1 VCWDRLQPRFRGAAA
16 AVDYA
21 LLALDY
27 LALRLGAV
35 AARSAPVDPQVE
47 TSTEEAQPVERR
59 ARPRTAAAT
68 AFVFVSAFALY
79 RGLSRSA
86 DPVREVA
93 LAAAQTAPSAP
104 VDAGAPSAK
113 DFVPAFRVSALA
125 AAPDMQRIEGTIGKR
140 TLLAALASAG
150 LTVAEGTRL
159 LRAFEGVHRFDKT
172 RPKDAFTV
180 IRDAAHHHVVGFEY
194 EVSPLEIYQAREV
207 DGRLTGR
214 KLELT
219 VEKKRVTTGILVGE
233 DFRESI
239 KASGL
244 EQDMVKRL
252 DDALDG
258 HLSVSDIRRNGRL
271 KIVAVEAKVE
281 NTFAR
286 YERIEAV
293 EYAPP
298 RKHGK
303 PLRVYGF
310 AGSDKHLVHY
320 DAKGQRPFHGGWRLP
335 IPMARVTSR
344 FNPKRMHPVLHRV
357 MPHNGV
363 DFAGVT
369 GTPVYAVASGTLKF
383 AADSGPCGNM
393 VMILHAN
400 GLSSAY
406 CHLSRFAAGLHVAE
420 KVEGRQLV
428 GYVGQTG
435 RVTGPHL
442 HFAVKKGNQF
452 VDPATLKMGEI
463 TALPKHDRE
472 PFAIQRQELD
482 RILDGIEVAAPVGE
496 EAEPDAGETD
506 DENLDVFEEN

>member
-1 VCWDRLQPRFRGAAA
+1 
-16 AVDYA
+16 
-21 LLALDY
+21 
-27 LALRLGAV
+27 
-35 AARSAPVDPQVE
+35 VDPQ
-47 TSTEEAQPVERR
+47 AQAGNDEQTAERGML
-59 ARPRTAAAT
+59 PRTVAAT
-68 AFVFVSAFALY
+68 VFVLVSAFALY
-79 RGLSRSA
+79 RGLSRPSEPVSA
-86 DPVREVA
+86 VVLAPSVSGGQTTAADAASDA
-93 LAAAQTAPSAP
+93 LAA
-104 VDAGAPSAK
+104 K
-113 DFVPAFRVSALA
+113 EFVPAFRVSALA

-150 LTVAEGTRL
+150 LSVAEGTRL

-172 RPKDAFTV
+172 HPKDAFTIV
-180 IRDAAHHHVVGFEY
+180 RDAAHHVVGFEY

-207 DGRLTGR
+207 DGRLTGK

-219 VEKKRVTTGILVGE
+219 VERKRVTAGILVGE

-239 KASGL
+239 RAGGL
-244 EQDMVKRL
+244 DQDMVKRL

-258 HLSVSDIRRNGRL
+258 HLSVSDIRKNGRL
-271 KIVAVEAKVE
+271 KIVAIEAKVE
-281 NTFAR
+281 NNFAR

-293 EYAPP
+293 EYSPP

-303 PLRVYGF
+303 PLRIYGY
-310 AGSDKHLVHY
+310 AEGSGKDAKRVVHY

-335 IPMARVTSR
+335 IPMARITSR

-363 DFAGVT
+363 DFAGIT

-393 VMILHAN
+393 VAILHAN

-406 CHLSRFAAGLHVAE
+406 CHLSRFAGGLEVGE

-452 VDPATLKMGEI
+452 VDPATLKMGEV
-463 TALPKHDRE
+463 TTLSKHDRDA
-472 PFAIQRQELD
+472 FAELRKALD
-482 RILDGIEVAAPVGE
+482 LVLDGIQVAAGE
-496 EAEPDAGETD
+496 PEDSEPQTADSDE
-506 DENLDVFEEN
+506 ENLDVFEEN